1 MQATAFNKFVQCVLA
16 SFFVGICC
24 HEGSVA
30 ALLMCGLSTRLD
42 GFYTA
47 DDWVLGFWKDQHVLI
62 FTVSIWILVDIFG
75 AQMLLGDAAVRLQIR
90 MITLQSLQVKSW
102 SH

>member
-47 DDWVLGFWKDQHVLI
+47 DD
-62 FTVSIWILVDIFG
+62 
-75 AQMLLGDAAVRLQIR
+75 
-90 MITLQSLQVKSW
+90 
-102 SH
+102 